1 LFGGLLKAKKF
12 VAANLPS
19 SYDQS
24 VSFFYLQK
32 LLNSTHV
39 VASIAVPC
47 CLLLYALLLNA
58 IHVVASIAVPCC
70 LLLYDL
76 LLNSIHVVASIAV
89 PCCLLLYALLLNSI
103 HVVASIA
110 VPCCLLFVS
119 CSLSY
124 YAFVCLIF
132 FLSPTHRKKGKLG

>member
-1 LFGGLLKAKKF
+1 LFGGLLKAEQF

-24 VSFFYLQK
+24 VSFFFSPSEVAY
-32 LLNSTHV
+32 STYV

-47 CLLLYALLLNA
+47 CLLIYALLLNT
-58 IHVVASIAVPCC
+58 IHVVASICRTLLPTFSMLC
-70 LLLYDL
+70 LL
-76 LLNSIHVVASIAV
+76 NA
-89 PCCLLLYALLLNSI
+89 I

-119 CSLSY
+119 CSL
-124 YAFVCLIF
+124 
-132 FLSPTHRKKGKLG
+132 FLLLHFCA